1 MKYTLHHIAL
11 SVDRL
16 DWYLDF
22 FTKVFEMTVQ
32 KTAGDAPER
41 KIWFHEGVQLNEA
54 AKKPAAGTLYDHLA
68 ISTKEKETVIAR
80 AEEFGCRRIKE
91 NWISLPDGVTIE
103 LI

>member
-22 FTKVFEMTVQ
+22 FTTVFEMTVQ

-54 AKKPAAGTLYDHLA
+54 PDTPAAGTLYDHLA
-68 ISTKEKETVIAR
+68 ISAEDKETVIAR
-80 AEEFGCRRIKE
+80 AEKFGCRRIKE

>member
-22 FTKVFEMTVQ
+22 FTTVFEMTVQ

-68 ISTKEKETVIAR
+68 ISAKEKETVIAAR
-80 AEEFGCRRIKE
+80 RNSAAAGLRRTGSACRM
-91 NWISLPDGVTIE
+91 G
-103 LI
+103 

>member
-22 FTKVFEMTVQ
+22 FTKVFEMTVR
-32 KTAGDAPER
+32 KTTGDAPER
-41 KIWFHEGVQLNEA
+41 KIWFHEGIQLNETPDT
-54 AKKPAAGTLYDHLA
+54 PAAGTLYDHLA
-68 ISTKEKETVIAR
+68 ISAEDKEAVIAR
-80 AEEFGCRRIKE
+80 AEEFGCRRVKG
-91 NWISLPDGVTIE
+91 NWVVLPDEVTIE